1 VDPEVAGQPIRQRLQ
16 GLFWDLNPPLRRLL
30 RRFKTRLSLA
40 RHRAR
45 HRRDGAV
52 GPRVDSLPTAAPT
65 SSVPHPAIA
74 LVEIDDGPAGVG
86 QTEMS
91 LARDEQHRDT
101 APYLAHGEDLD
112 RLPAVHL
119 EAMLMAAAAEDLN
132 WVAGGWGAPAPG
144 PFGPSG
150 IVGRDPKTLL
160 ATHFLLRRPHETNR
174 SRAQVVGRVLP
185 HITAPENCPDFE
197 PLDDRPAAGPYRL
210 RPDVAHTAVITQPC
224 FPVDVTLAA
233 LPSVDGPPTVL
244 FLLPF
249 LAVGG
254 AERLLFDL
262 MDGLRDRYR
271 LLVAT
276 TDPHLES
283 LGQTVDRAR
292 ELTPHVYTLGD
303 WLPRPA
309 LGSALRHLIRRWRV
323 ESLVSWNGTVLF
335 HDEAAALRRAF
346 PELRII
352 NQLFNHRGGWIEH
365 LSPSFVRAVDTQ
377 IAVNTPIAQALT
389 DERGVPE
396 ERVATIHHA
405 VGTPEP
411 RDEGRRTALRR
422 SLGVDDDTVVVGT
435 FIRMHP
441 QKRPLDIIRLAR
453 RMKAE
458 PVHFFLV
465 GGGPSDTEVDREIE
479 RDPPPNLTR
488 WPMETDASPLY
499 DALDLCLMTS
509 DFEGLPVFLLDGLA
523 RGIPCVATAVGDIPL
538 LLADGGGR
546 IVDHPGDLDAL
557 ATAIKS
563 LLDNETRRVEGEKGR
578 ASVAARFGLDRYV
591 AAYEAVIFP
600 KTKDDISS

>member
-1 VDPEVAGQPIRQRLQ
+1 MDPEVAGQPIRQRLQ
-16 GLFWDLNPPLRRLL
+16 GLFWDLNPPLRRRL

-45 HRRDGAV
+45 HSRDSSV
-52 GPRVDSLPTAAPT
+52 GPRIDSLPTVTPT
-65 SSVPHPAIA
+65 SAVHDPAIA
-74 LVEIDDGPAGVG
+74 LAEIGDGPAGVV
-86 QTEMS
+86 QTENS
-91 LARDEQHRDT
+91 LASSDRERDAAT
-101 APYLAHGEDLD
+101 YLAHGEGLD
-112 RLPAVHL
+112 RLPAAHL
-119 EAMLMAAAAEDLN
+119 EAMLMAAVAEDLN

-144 PFGPSG
+144 PYGPSG
-150 IVGRDPKTLL
+150 IVGRDPATPL
-160 ATHFLLRRPHETNR
+160 AAHLLLRRPHETNS
-174 SRAQVVGRVLP
+174 SRAPVVGRVIG
-185 HITAPENCPDFE
+185 HITSPENCAGFE
-197 PLDDRPAAGPYRL
+197 PLDDRPGAGPHRL
-210 RPDVAHTAVITQPC
+210 RPDAAHTAVIQEPC
-224 FPVDVTLAA
+224 FAVDEA
-233 LPSVDGPPTVL
+233 LGGLPTIDGPPTVL

-262 MDGLRDRYR
+262 MDGLRDRTR
-271 LLVAT
+271 LLIVT

-283 LGQTVDRAR
+283 LGQTLDRAR
-292 ELTPHVYTLGD
+292 ELSPHVYTLGD

-309 LGSALRHLIRRWRV
+309 LASALRHLIRRWRV

-346 PELRII
+346 PQLRII

-377 IAVNTPIAQALT
+377 IAVNTPIARALT

-405 VGTPEP
+405 VGTPDP
-411 RDEGRRTALRR
+411 RDDARREALRR
-422 SLGVDDDTVVVGT
+422 SLGVDDETVVVGT

-453 RMKAE
+453 RMTAE

-465 GGGPSDTEVDREIE
+465 GGGPSDAEVDSEIE

-499 DALDLCLMTS
+499 DAVDLCLMTS

-523 RGIPCVATAVGDIPL
+523 RGIPCIATAVGDIPML
-538 LLADGGGR
+538 LSQGGGR
-546 IVDHPGDLDAL
+546 VVDRPGDLDAL
-557 ATAIKS
+557 ATAIRS
-563 LLDNETRRVEGEKGR
+563 LLDNKTRRVEGEKGR
-578 ASVAARFGLDRYV
+578 RSVTTNFSLDRYV
-591 AAYEAVIFP
+591 SAYEAVIFP
-600 KTKDDISS
+600 

>member
-1 VDPEVAGQPIRQRLQ
+1 MAGQPIRQRLQ
-16 GLFWDLNPPLRRLL
+16 GLFWDLNPPLRRRL
-30 RRFKTRLSLA
+30 RLFKTRLSLA

-45 HRRDGAV
+45 HRRDGEV
-52 GPRVDSLPTAAPT
+52 GPRIDSLPAASPM
-65 SSVPHPAIA
+65 SVVPHPAIA
-74 LVEIDDGPAGVG
+74 LAEIGDGPAGVV
-86 QTEMS
+86 QTEIS
-91 LARDEQHRDT
+91 LASNDRERDG
-101 APYLAHGEDLD
+101 AKYLAHRDGLD
-112 RLPAVHL
+112 VLPAVHL
-119 EAMLMAAAAEDLN
+119 EAMLMAAAAENLN
-132 WVAGGWGAPAPG
+132 WVAAGWGAPAPD

-150 IVGRDPKTLL
+150 IVGGDPKTSL
-160 ATHFLLRRPHETNR
+160 AAHLLLRKPHETNR
-174 SRAQVVGRVLP
+174 SRAPVVGRVIP
-185 HITAPENCPDFE
+185 HITAGENCAGFE

-210 RPDVAHTAVITQPC
+210 HPDVAHTAVIQEPC
-224 FPVDVTLAA
+224 FAVDEVLGD
-233 LPSVDGPPTVL
+233 LPTIDGPPTVL

-262 MDGLRDRYR
+262 MDGLRDHTR
-271 LLVAT
+271 LLIVT

-346 PELRII
+346 PQLRII

-377 IAVNTPIAQALT
+377 IAVNTPIARALT
-389 DERGVPE
+389 DERGVPK

-411 RDEGRRTALRR
+411 RDEARRADLRR

-435 FIRMHP
+435 FIRMHS

-453 RMKAE
+453 RMTNE

-465 GGGPSDTEVDREIE
+465 GGGPSDTEVDSEIE
-479 RDPPPNLTR
+479 RDAPPNLTR

-499 DALDLCLMTS
+499 DAVDLCLMTS

-523 RGIPCVATAVGDIPL
+523 RGIPCVATAVGDIPML
-538 LLADGGGR
+538 LSQGGGR
-546 IVDHPGDLDAL
+546 VVDRPGDLDAL
-557 ATAIKS
+557 TTAVRS
-563 LLDNETRRVEGEKGR
+563 LLDTETRRVEGENGCR
-578 ASVAARFGLDRYV
+578 SVTTNFSLERYV
-591 AAYEAVIFP
+591 SAYEAVIFP
-600 KTKDDISS
+600 DRDKDTSVLSS